1 MFPGQNK
8 RAVLSWLILFA
19 LTSRLMA
26 VEAVHVFKLN
36 SNDVVAFV
44 GGTDVATARLTG
56 HLEALLAIK
65 FPGARFRNLG
75 WEGDTV
81 FAQPRDVGFPP
92 PMEQIKR
99 VGATVIFLQFGR
111 AEALDGRKSAADFS
125 AAYDRLISNCLKQ
138 SPRLVLVTPAPFEQG
153 EAPMPDLSLRNT
165 ALAAHAQAIRE
176 IARRRELPLVDLFSE
191 LGGAAHQK
199 PRLTANGLEL
209 TPRGHA
215 LVAAIVA
222 RQLGFGPV
230 AAHAGGVNAPGAW
243 SNRDFENLRG
253 LVLEKNRLWF
263 NYWRPQ
269 NWAFLGGDRI
279 SQPSSRDHRDP
290 KVRWFPAEMER
301 YGPLIQAQEAE
312 MERAAAEIR
321 GGGK

>member
-8 RAVLSWLILFA
+8 RAVLSWLLWCA
-19 LTSRLMA
+19 LASRLMA
-26 VEAVHVFKLN
+26 AEAAHVFTL
-36 SNDVVAFV
+36 STNDVVAFV

-56 HLEALLAIK
+56 HLEALLAVK

-92 PMEQIKR
+92 LAEQLKR
-99 VGATVIFLQFGR
+99 TGATMIFLQFGR
-111 AEALDGRKSAADFS
+111 AEALEGRKSAADFS

-138 SPRLVLVTPAPFEQG
+138 TPRLVLVTPAPFEKG
-153 EAPMPDLSLRNT
+153 EAPLPDLSSRNA
-165 ALAAHAQAIRE
+165 ALAAHAEVIRE

-191 LGGAAHQK
+191 LGGVAHQE
-199 PRLTANGLEL
+199 PRLTENGLEL
-209 TPRGHA
+209 TPGGHA
-215 LVAAIVA
+215 LIAAIFA
-222 RQLGFGPV
+222 RQLGFGDI
-230 AAHAGGVNAPGAW
+230 AARAGGVGASGAW
-243 SNRDFENLRG
+243 SNRDLENLRA

-301 YGPLIQAQEAE
+301 YGPLIQAKEE
-312 MERAAAEIR
+312 EVERAAAIR